1 MTIGVLIADDEALV
15 RAGIRKILESSEEI
29 EVIGEAIDGMDA
41 VSLAQRLKP
50 AVVLMDIR
58 MPNLDGL
65 SATRE
70 ILAGGGVSPKVLIL
84 TTFGMN
90 EHVFEALE
98 AGASGFLLKDSPPE
112 DLVSAVRVIAR
123 GDALLD
129 PKVTR
134 AVIGNFVKKPR
145 RADWE
150 TKVRLLTTRELDVLK
165 LLGRG
170 LSNAEMAEQLV
181 ISAGTVKTHVGNILM
196 KLEVRDRVH
205 AVIAAF
211 ESGFIEAES
220 GQGPDS

>member
-1 MTIGVLIADDEALV
+1 MTISVLIADDEALV

-29 EVIGEAIDGMDA
+29 EVVGEAADGEEA
-41 VSLAQRLKP
+41 VHQAQRLEP
-50 AVVLMDIR
+50 ALVLMDIR

-65 SATRE
+65 SATKQ
-70 ILAGGGVSPKVLIL
+70 ILSEAETSSKVLIL

-90 EHVFEALE
+90 EHVFDALE

-112 DLVSAVRVIAR
+112 DLVSAVRVISR

-134 AVIGNFVKKPR
+134 AVISNFVKKPR
-145 RADWE
+145 RGDWE
-150 TKVRLLTTRELDVLK
+150 TKLRSLTAREIDVLR

-181 ISAGTVKTHVGNILM
+181 ISPGTVKTHVANILM

-211 ESGFIEAES
+211 DSGFIETR
-220 GQGPDS
+220 